1 MAYYLNLFSPE
12 TYQSFCNSDQDVTGF
27 NINQLSTAKK
37 IVPGDRFICYL
48 TKLSR
53 WIGIFE
59 VASMYFVDRTPMFL
73 EENDPFVVR
82 FKIKPVFWL
91 GYEYGIPIQE
101 DFFGRNYPLQKIIK
115 KLQLAGLEY

>member
-1 MAYYLNLFSPE
+1 
-12 TYQSFCNSDQDVTGF
+12 
-27 NINQLSTAKK
+27 
-37 IVPGDRFICYL
+37 
-48 TKLSR
+48 
-53 WIGIFE
+53 
-59 VASMYFVDRTPMFL
+59 MYFVDRTPMFL